1 MPVTTIDGR
10 PSTSR
15 KQPER
20 RPPRTRARVVP
31 RRATAGRPK
40 GSPSTPS
47 WFRRQMER
55 HRARR
60 DGRRARRA
68 FTALRRN
75 ALALL
80 TRDEVE
86 TLARECGFY
95 QRTPRAMRAFE
106 FVICCALAAVV
117 EGKRGFASVW
127 RLLAAAVGVE
137 VARSA
142 VTHVRPPVKDAP

>member
-1 MPVTTIDGR
+1 MPITTVAGR
-10 PSTSR
+10 TSTSR
-15 KQPER
+15 KPPQR
-20 RPPRTRARVVP
+20 RRPRTRARVVP

-47 WFRRQMER
+47 WFRRQMDWR
-55 HRARR
+55 RARR

-68 FTALRRN
+68 FTALRRD

-95 QRTPRAMRAFE
+95 QRTPRAIRAFE
-106 FVICCALAAVV
+106 FGCPI
-117 EGKRGFASVW
+117 
-127 RLLAAAVGVE
+127 
-137 VARSA
+137 
-142 VTHVRPPVKDAP
+142 P